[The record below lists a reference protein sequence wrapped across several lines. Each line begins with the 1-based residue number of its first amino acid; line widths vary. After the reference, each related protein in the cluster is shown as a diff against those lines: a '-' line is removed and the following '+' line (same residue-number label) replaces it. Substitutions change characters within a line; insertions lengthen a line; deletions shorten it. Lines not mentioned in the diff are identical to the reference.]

1 MSALE
6 QEILEKVRSLN
17 EAQQQQVLHYIQEI
31 QPKPFDFDQWR
42 KEVEA
47 FRAELA
53 AKDGKDHV
61 FGYYGK
67 TEPPSDHLVR
77 YLFLHNRSGRG
88 TTFHGL

>member
-53 AKDGKDHV
+53 AKYGKDHV
-61 FGYYGK
+61 FG
-67 TEPPSDHLVR
+67 TLDLLAELREEESWPRL
-77 YLFLHNRSGRG
+77 
-88 TTFHGL
+88 